1 MYALLFVMIVN
12 LNDLIYWSQK
22 EALNVKCLWT
32 DYYGFMD
39 KFIAYLLHKARSF
52 HDWSIS

>member
-1 MYALLFVMIVN
+1 MIVN

-22 EALNVKCLWT
+22 ETLNVKRLWI

-39 KFIAYLLHKARSF
+39 KSITYPLHKAKIF
-52 HDWSIS
+52 HD